1 MALGFESYLEFQKS
15 GSLEISVFL
24 PTSGAQNLQRFFV
37 SETLWKGTRVSV
49 DQRCAE
55 CGATFWAELRS
66 EEILLVSNPAESS
79 DVSGN

>member
-1 MALGFESYLEFQKS
+1 M
-15 GSLEISVFL
+15 FL
-24 PTSGAQNLQRFFV
+24 ATSGAQNLQRFCV
-37 SETLWKGTRVSV
+37 SETLWTGTGVSV

-66 EEILLVSNPAESS
+66 EQVLLVSNPAESS